1 MLPFV
6 AVRSIARRERA
17 VFLGAIGLLGI
28 SLAALV
34 AGLDRFW
41 PLAAALVIFFAAFN
55 VLEAKL
61 PALVSKAAPAA
72 AKGAASGVYSS
83 VQFLG
88 TFVGGAAGGAIA
100 QHLGPVAVLA
110 SCLAIAAAWLAIAWQ
125 MGEPA
130 AREPEPQEPHE
141 PQATNP

>member
-1 MLPFV
+1 M
-6 AVRSIARRERA
+6 
-17 VFLGAIGLLGI
+17 
-28 SLAALV
+28 AA
-34 AGLDRFW
+34 G
-41 PLAAALVIFFAAFN
+41 LVIFFAAFN

-61 PALVSKAAPAA
+61 PALVSKAAPPS

-100 QHLGPVAVLA
+100 QHFGPVAVLA
-110 SCLAIAAAWLAIAWQ
+110 GCLAISIAWLAGAWQ

-130 AREPEPQEPHE
+130 AREQEPQEPNE
-141 PQATNP
+141 PQTTNP